1 LLNFIC
7 DTRYDTHSK
16 DAGARFLEVAHTF
29 VCETSMKLG
38 YARISKADGSQTLD
52 LQIDALVAAG
62 VAPEHVY
69 QDEASGKRDDR
80 PGLEACLKALREG
93 DTLYVWKLDRLGR
106 DLKHLVTTVR
116 GLSDRGV
123 GLSVLTGQGA
133 NIDTTT
139 SSGKLIFGIFAALAE
154 FEGDLIRERT
164 MAGLAAAR
172 ARGRHGGRKFELTKN
187 QIRLA
192 QSAMANRDTRVAQ
205 LCEELDISRATLYR
219 YVGPDGALRDHAI
232 KALEA

>member
-1 LLNFIC
+1 
-7 DTRYDTHSK
+7 
-16 DAGARFLEVAHTF
+16 
-29 VCETSMKLG
+29 MKLG

-52 LQIDALVAAG
+52 LQIDALTAVG
-62 VAPEHVY
+62 VVPDHLY

-164 MAGLAAAR
+164 MAGLTAAR
-172 ARGRHGGRKFELTKN
+172 ARGRHGGRKFEMTKN
-187 QIRLA
+187 QIRFA
-192 QSAMANRDTRVAQ
+192 QSAMANRDTSVAQ
-205 LCEELDISRATLYR
+205 LCEELEISRATLYR
-219 YVGPDGALRDHAI
+219 YVGPDGALRGHAL

>member
-1 LLNFIC
+1 
-7 DTRYDTHSK
+7 
-16 DAGARFLEVAHTF
+16 
-29 VCETSMKLG
+29 MKLG

-52 LQIDALVAAG
+52 LQVDALAAAG

-69 QDEASGKRDDR
+69 RDEASGKRDDR

-93 DTLYVWKLDRLGR
+93 DTLFTWKLDRLGR
-106 DLKHLVTTVR
+106 DLKHLVVTVR
-116 GLSDRGV
+116 GLSDRNV
-123 GLSVLTGQGA
+123 GLCVLTGQGA

-139 SSGKLIFGIFAALAE
+139 ASGKLIFGIFAALAE

-192 QSAMANRDTRVAQ
+192 QSAMANRDTHVAQ

-219 YVGPDGALRDHAI
+219 YIGPDGALRSHAL